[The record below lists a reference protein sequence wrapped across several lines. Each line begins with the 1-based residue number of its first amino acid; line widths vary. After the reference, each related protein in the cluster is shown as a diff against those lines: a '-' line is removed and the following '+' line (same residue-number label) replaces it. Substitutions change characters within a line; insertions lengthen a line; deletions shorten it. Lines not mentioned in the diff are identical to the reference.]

1 MELSVK
7 RTMEKGMN
15 RWNETSSLPT
25 LYEFFCSDWLSR
37 VVGNR
42 GIRCF
47 HQRKTFSFDELR
59 KYVNRARRYW
69 ARLFVSQA
77 GTRPGAVSFQR
88 SIGTKEKLLARVK
101 RFPLSLSLSLS
112 CSLSFVHGIWIVDA
126 NYEWTT
132 VTRVSQ
138 LTRYRWIFFI
148 FYFSRDLHNPRD
160 CKYRQLGG
168 VHGISSE
175 NWLVEV

>member
-101 RFPLSLSLSLS
+101 RFPLSLSLSLL
-112 CSLSFVHGIWIVDA
+112 LSFFCARNMNRWRKLWMNDGNPCFTAYQVQVNFFHFLFFA
-126 NYEWTT
+126 RFAQP
-132 VTRVSQ
+132 TR
-138 LTRYRWIFFI
+138 L
-148 FYFSRDLHNPRD
+148 
-160 CKYRQLGG
+160 
-168 VHGISSE
+168 
-175 NWLVEV
+175 